1 MCSVGHPCLHQFWGI
16 KMFSPITL
24 TFHTDMVYSDNRRK
38 DDVIGGL
45 ECTLSKFAG
54 DSKLCSAVV
63 MPEGRDAIQGELDRL
78 SSESR

>member
-1 MCSVGHPCLHQFWGI
+1 
-16 KMFSPITL
+16 
-24 TFHTDMVYSDNRRK
+24 MVYSDNRRK